1 MKYLYVFLIF
11 IVSFL
16 FTSCSSKYEL
26 FQQKELTST
35 GKETQRGEPIR
46 LKEVEKTN
54 VKVVVEYKITP
65 GDRVS
70 VIVFRHPE
78 LSTRRLD
85 SYFQQDPGILVSKKG
100 YIVLPLIGEVKIAG
114 LTEKEA
120 SELLRREF
128 AKYIKNPNVYVE
140 ILNKRVYVIG
150 EVNRPGPVQFVDDRI
165 TLIEAIARAGDF
177 NVYAKRDRIVII
189 RGNLSNPTVIPV
201 DLTDMN
207 KLKTTDLFLQPD
219 DIVYVPPNKMKKVN
233 VVINE
238 VSPPIRFISEILQPF
253 VQIKFLSQ

>member
-1 MKYLYVFLIF
+1 MRTLYV
-11 IVSFL
+11 VFL
-16 FTSCSSKYEL
+16 FSMVFFVSSCSTKYEL
-26 FQQKELTST
+26 FQQKESVQTT
-35 GKETQRGEPIR
+35 QKQEKKEAVQEVQRKPIR
-46 LKEVEKTN
+46 
-54 VKVVVEYKITP
+54 VVVEYKISP

-100 YIVLPLIGEVKIAG
+100 YIVLPLIGEIKVSG

-120 SELLRREF
+120 SEVLRRAY
-128 AKYIKNPNVYVE
+128 AKYIRNPNVYVE

-150 EVNRPGPVQFVDDRI
+150 EVNKPGPVQFFDDRI

-177 NVYAKRDRIVII
+177 NVYAKRDRVLII
-189 RGNLSNPTVIPV
+189 RGDLSNPSIIPV
-201 DLTDMN
+201 DLTN
-207 KLKTTDLFLQPD
+207 LNSIRTTDLFLQPD
-219 DIVYVPPNKMKKVN
+219 DIVYVPPNRMRKVN